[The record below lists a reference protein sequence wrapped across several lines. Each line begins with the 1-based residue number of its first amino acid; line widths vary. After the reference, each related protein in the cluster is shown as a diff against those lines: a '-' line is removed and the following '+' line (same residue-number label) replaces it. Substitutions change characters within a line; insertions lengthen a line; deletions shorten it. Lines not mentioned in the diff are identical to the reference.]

1 MKRIVFLFL
10 LVSIIHGQNLLKL
23 NEQEYFEMPGLNV
36 MAFSDFYPDGHQT
49 GLTFIQHGKR
59 TAANGDVR
67 LEPTP
72 GQWSPI
78 PMVVNRNV
86 DITKNQ
92 ITTYLSYPDST
103 KDRKGFNPIVYPD
116 FKLNYSVRIKC
127 EGKLIKVYVDLEKP
141 LPDEWVGKVGFN
153 FELFP
158 GDYFGKSFLTDNS
171 SGIFN
176 RQANGPL
183 FKDEDGEVQIIPMAE
198 GNKII
203 AAPEDPYFKITIE
216 SESGKLQLI
225 DGRGKHDNGWFIV
238 RSLLLPN
245 KTDSALEWTITPN
258 VIENWRYKPVV
269 QISQVGY
276 HPLQSKKAI
285 IEMDKLDM
293 PVDIHLI
300 KLNYDKNEIVL
311 SALPIEWGYFLRYKY
326 FTFDFTNI
334 TDEGMY
340 QIKYGDFLTSTF
352 QISKNVFARNVWQ
365 PTVDY
370 FLPVQMCHMRVNDR
384 YRVWHGLCHNDDA
397 LMAPTNI
404 NHFDGY
410 LQGSSTLTKYKPLEH
425 VPNLNQGGWHDAGDY
440 DLRIESQA
448 ETVHLLSL
456 IYEEFKIDYDATTID
471 QKNKIVEIHQPD
483 GKPDILQQIE
493 HGLLS
498 IINGYKSLGRLYR
511 GIISPTIRQ
520 YTLLGDG
527 SVMTNNISE
536 PTANIDE
543 QPDDNWVFTEINP
556 NHELQTA
563 YSLASAS
570 RVMKGFNDELANDC
584 LRIAE
589 ELWASNE
596 DKNPPSKI
604 EAAVE
609 LFITTSRNKYR
620 DYILSN
626 TNNILQRIDR
636 QGSSISRILDLVNNK
651 EFKERTIE
659 ELKKFASKIDE
670 QKNETPYGVP
680 YKPNIWGAGWGIQS
694 YGVDQYFLFKI
705 LPEYF
710 PKDNYMNALN
720 FILGCHPG
728 ENTSSFVSGVGAK
741 SATVAY
747 GTNRA
752 DWSYIPGGIISGTAL
767 IRPDLPE
774 LKEWP
779 YFWQQTE
786 YVLGGGT
793 VDYLFLVLA
802 AIKSHNK

>member
-1 MKRIVFLFL
+1 M
-10 LVSIIHGQNLLKL
+10 LKI
-23 NEQEYFEMPGLNV
+23 NELEYFELPGLNV

-49 GLTFIQHGKR
+49 GLTIIQHGKR

-67 LEPTP
+67 LEPSP
-72 GQWSPI
+72 GQWSPM
-78 PMVVNRNV
+78 PMVVKRTV
-86 DITKNQ
+86 DISKNQ
-92 ITTYLSYPDST
+92 ITTFLSYPDST
-103 KDRKGFNPIVYPD
+103 KNRKGFNPIEYPD
-116 FKLNYSVRIKC
+116 LKLNYLVRVVC
-127 EGKLIKVYVDLEKP
+127 EGKLIKVYVDLDKP

-158 GDYFGKSFLTDNS
+158 GEYFGKSFLADNTF
-171 SGIFN
+171 GIFN

-183 FKDEDGEVQIIPMAE
+183 FKDDDGEVQITPMAE
-198 GNKII
+198 GKKIV
-203 AAPEDPYFKITIE
+203 AAPEDPYLKITIE
-216 SESGKLQLI
+216 SESGNLQLI
-225 DGRGKHDNGWFIV
+225 DGRGKHDNSWFIV
-238 RSLLLPN
+238 RSNLLPN
-245 KTDSALEWTITPN
+245 KTVSALEWTITPN
-258 VIENWRYKPVV
+258 VVEDWIYKPIV

-276 HPLQSKKAI
+276 HPLQTKRAI
-285 IEMDKLDM
+285 IEMDKFDL
-293 PVDIHLI
+293 PVEIQLI
-300 KLNYDKNEIVL
+300 KIKEEVNEIVL
-311 SALPIEWGYFLRYKY
+311 SALPTEWGNFLRYRY
-326 FTFDFTNI
+326 FTFDFTKI

-340 QIKYGDFLTSTF
+340 QIKYGEYLTAPF
-352 QISKNVFARNVWQ
+352 QISKNVFDRNVWQ

-397 LMAPTNI
+397 LMAPI
-404 NHFDGY
+404 SLNHFDGY
-410 LQGSSTLTKYKPLEH
+410 VQGPSTLTKYKPLEH

-448 ETVHLLSL
+448 ETVHMLSL
-456 IYEEFKIDYDATTID
+456 AYEEFKIDYDATTID
-471 QKNKIVEIHQPD
+471 QQNKLVEIHQPD

-498 IINGYKSLGRLYR
+498 IVNGYKSLGRLYR

-527 SVMTNNISE
+527 SVMTNNKSE
-536 PTANIDE
+536 PSAQVDNYS
-543 QPDDNWVFTEINP
+543 DDNWVFTEINP

-570 RVMKGFNDELANDC
+570 RVMKGFNDELAVDC

-589 ELWASNE
+589 ELWNSNKE
-596 DKNPPSKI
+596 NNPPAKI

-609 LFITTSRNKYR
+609 LFITTSGNEYR
-620 DYILSN
+620 DYILAN
-626 TNNILQRIDR
+626 TDNIIKRIDR
-636 QGSSISRILDLVNNK
+636 HGCNVSRILSLINDK
-651 EFKERTIE
+651 EFNTRITDA
-659 ELKKFASKIDE
+659 LKSFAVKINE
-670 QKNETPYGVP
+670 QKKETPYGVP

-694 YGVDQYFLFKI
+694 YGVDQYFLYKT

-710 PKDNYMNALN
+710 PKENFLNALN

-802 AIKSHNK
+802 AINTLNK